1 MDEYSNQMWIY
12 LDLKSMT
19 DTSYTYDHVFC
30 KFHFII
36 HTYGQLKFPI
46 YRCDMYFVT
55 IFLVIWH

>member
-1 MDEYSNQMWIY
+1 
-12 LDLKSMT
+12 MT